1 MLTITRVIFVSI
13 VAAVLIQ
20 RWVELRISQRHVM
33 ALLAQGGRLHGS
45 NLIGIVK
52 GLQIAWFVA
61 MIAEVWGLNRPFMP
75 LLAAIA
81 ILATI
86 AGQSLR
92 YLSMRALGQRWTLP
106 IVTLPGASAID
117 TGIYRYLRHP
127 NWLGVILE
135 ILALPLI
142 HGAYLTAICFS
153 IANAILIIWRIK
165 AEEKALSQDNNY
177 AQVLAMQPRLIPN
190 WRGIRIPIKN
200 ISS

>member
-1 MLTITRVIFVSI
+1 
-13 VAAVLIQ
+13 
-20 RWVELRISQRHVM
+20 
-33 ALLAQGGRLHGS
+33 LLAQGGRLHGS

-61 MIAEVWGLNRPFMP
+61 MIAEVWGLNRPFLP

-92 YLSMRALGQRWTLP
+92 YLSMRALGQCWTLP
-106 IVTLPGASAID
+106 IVTLPGTSAID
-117 TGIYRYLRHP
+117 TGIYHYLRHP

-153 IANAILIIWRIK
+153 TANAILMIWRIQ
-165 AEEKALSQDNNY
+165 AEEKALSEDNHY
-177 AQVLAMQPRLIPN
+177 AQIFATQPRFIPN
-190 WRGIRIPIKN
+190 IRQIK
-200 ISS
+200 ISATNLLS